1 MTFRQIF
8 ISTILILT
16 SLTSC
21 GQVKSKSVGDK
32 KPLDLN
38 AIKFI
43 EIRNHHGG
51 ADSVKTIYKR
61 LNTSQ
66 TKIFVDKFNSAKS
79 SGLYKYIVEYWVDV
93 SLKDGTKRIFRVNS
107 SNIKEDNDYCFDL
120 GDKNYLKT
128 LWTTIK

>member
-1 MTFRQIF
+1 MTFRRTF

-21 GQVKSKSVGDK
+21 GQVKNKSVGDK

-43 EIRNHHGG
+43 EIRHHHHGV
-51 ADSVKTIYKR
+51 DTVNRIYKR
-61 LNTSQ
+61 LNPSQ
-66 TKIFVDKFNSAKS
+66 TQIFVDKFNSAKS

-107 SNIKEDNDYCFDL
+107 SNIKEGNDYCFDL
-120 GDKNYLKT
+120 GDKNYLKN